1 MITLTAPRQTDTAD
15 IAGVIA
21 GLAKPGEMFVLI
33 GDMGA
38 G

>member
-21 GLAKPGEMFVLI
+21 GLA
-33 GDMGA
+33 
-38 G
+38 